1 MLALVLFLAQT
12 IGSVNINTGAALPAS
27 CSPPSVFLVTGSVA
41 FAVCTATNVWTPML
55 TAPVAP
61 SGLITLVT
69 SGTCP
74 AGYTEL
80 TALSGKTLIGTTA
93 ANGDVG
99 ATGGA
104 DTITPAGTNQ
114 ALTFTGSSANTSAVT
129 AGTPAGTNAASAT
142 TGNCAATNLAIGTGA
157 ATSCKATA
165 PNLTVSAQTFTG
177 SALGTHL
184 HAVTATGTIN
194 TPTFTGTP
202 ADNRSAFIK
211 VIFCQKQ

>member
-1 MLALVLFLAQT
+1 
-12 IGSVNINTGAALPAS
+12 
-27 CSPPSVFLVTGSVA
+27 
-41 FAVCTATNVWTPML
+41 ML
-55 TAPVAP
+55 TTPTAPA
-61 SGLITLVT
+61 GLITLVT
-69 SGTCP
+69 SGVCP
-74 AGYTEL
+74 TGYSEL
-80 TALSGKTLIGTTA
+80 SALAGKTLIGTTA

-99 ATGGA
+99 ATGGT

-157 ATSCKATA
+157 TTACKATA

-202 ADNRSAFIK
+202 GDNRSAYIK
-211 VIFCQKQ
+211 VIFCKKD